1 MGRSIE
7 ERRYRI
13 KTLQKNRKGMEHLM
27 LRDDP
32 LWFKDAVIYEVPV
45 RAFADSN
52 GDGIGDFRGLTGKL
66 DYLQDL
72 GVTAIW
78 VLPFF
83 PSPLRDDGYDIAD
96 YKSINPIYGTLAD
109 FQELLAAAHDRG
121 IRVIIELIVNH
132 TSDRHPWFQRARKA
146 EPGSKERNFY
156 VWSDT
161 PDKYSDVR
169 IIFQDYETS
178 NWAWDPVAQAYYWHR
193 FYSHQ
198 PDLNYESPEVQEA
211 VLEIL
216 DFWLKMGVD
225 GMRLDAVPYLFVA
238 EGTNCE
244 NLPPTHAFLKRLRSH
259 IDTNFPNR
267 MLLAE
272 ANQWPEDAAAYYG
285 EGDECHM
292 NFHFPLMPRLFMA
305 LRMEDSFPIAD
316 ILKQTPTIPDNC
328 QWALFL
334 RNHDELT
341 LEMVS
346 DEDRDYMYRVYA
358 QDTEARLNLGIRR
371 RLAPLLGN
379 DRRQIELM
387 NALLLSLP
395 GTPVLYYG
403 DEIGMGDNIYLGD
416 RNGVRTPMQWSPD
429 RNTGF
434 SRANPHRLYLPTIV
448 DSEYHY
454 EAVNVEA
461 QQANTNSLWWWMKRL
476 LATRARHQAFGR
488 GTFELLYPENRKV
501 LAFIRTYQGEHI
513 LVVANMS
520 RFAQTV
526 ELDLSSCQGMV
537 PVEMFGRVKFPPIN
551 ANGYFLSLSPYSF
564 YWFALELEESLT
576 GVPQP
581 TAQLP
586 TLTVKG
592 KWQNVFTQKLA
603 KAALESIL
611 ADFLPT
617 CPWFI
622 GQDKTIRAVEIN
634 ETIPI
639 RYQDKEAE
647 ILLLQVEYTENL
659 PETYVLPVTC
669 SVDVIEGGITK
680 IQTSQETIILC
691 DALTD
696 KDFLG
701 IFLEAI
707 SQNRT
712 YKGNRG
718 ELVASASELF
728 AQLSSEG
735 ENTSFEP
742 HPFKGIQ
749 DNNSIIY
756 GNRFIL
762 KLYRQ
767 VEAGINPDG
776 EVRRFLT
783 ETERSNYVARIA
795 GEIKYQRPG
804 GEPTAIAILQEY
816 IPDTTS
822 AWSYTLD
829 SLRLYFE
836 QIMVKQFDENQIH
849 CPATVISGLQ
859 KLEIPDF
866 AYETIGAYLA
876 SAQLLGKRTAQLHTL
891 LASDLE
897 NPDFAPEAFTT
908 FYQRS
913 IYQYS
918 RNLAGKVLL
927 SLKNHLN
934 QLPES
939 TQDLAKKVLYHQED
953 IFDRFR
959 SVLTYKITAQRTRCH
974 GKYHLGQIL
983 YTGKDFIIID
993 FKGESDR
1000 TLNERR
1006 MKRSPLRDVAG
1017 MIQSFNYAAK
1027 IALSKEFDSG
1037 IIRPD
1042 NLPLMKKWAEFW
1054 YSWVG
1059 SAFLKAYLSTAADAN
1074 FLPKT
1079 NEELRVLLDAYLL
1092 EKAIQDLNRQL
1103 TKRSDWVEISLAQ
1116 ILHWLGE

>member
-1 MGRSIE
+1 
-7 ERRYRI
+7 
-13 KTLQKNRKGMEHLM
+13 
-27 LRDDP
+27 
-32 LWFKDAVIYEVPV
+32 
-45 RAFADSN
+45 
-52 GDGIGDFRGLTGKL
+52 
-66 DYLQDL
+66 
-72 GVTAIW
+72 
-78 VLPFF
+78 
-83 PSPLRDDGYDIAD
+83 
-96 YKSINPIYGTLAD
+96 
-109 FQELLAAAHDRG
+109 
-121 IRVIIELIVNH
+121 
-132 TSDRHPWFQRARKA
+132 
-146 EPGSKERNFY
+146 
-156 VWSDT
+156 
-161 PDKYSDVR
+161 
-169 IIFQDYETS
+169 
-178 NWAWDPVAQAYYWHR
+178 
-193 FYSHQ
+193 
-198 PDLNYESPEVQEA
+198 
-211 VLEIL
+211 
-216 DFWLKMGVD
+216 
-225 GMRLDAVPYLFVA
+225 
-238 EGTNCE
+238 
-244 NLPPTHAFLKRLRSH
+244 
-259 IDTNFPNR
+259 
-267 MLLAE
+267 
-272 ANQWPEDAAAYYG
+272 
-285 EGDECHM
+285 
-292 NFHFPLMPRLFMA
+292 
-305 LRMEDSFPIAD
+305 
-316 ILKQTPTIPDNC
+316 
-328 QWALFL
+328 
-334 RNHDELT
+334 
-341 LEMVS
+341 
-346 DEDRDYMYRVYA
+346 
-358 QDTEARLNLGIRR
+358 
-371 RLAPLLGN
+371 
-379 DRRQIELM
+379 
-387 NALLLSLP
+387 
-395 GTPVLYYG
+395 
-403 DEIGMGDNIYLGD
+403 
-416 RNGVRTPMQWSPD
+416 SPD

-434 SRANPHRLYLPTIV
+434 SRANPHRLYLPAIV
-448 DSEYHY
+448 ESEYHY
-454 EAVNVEA
+454 EAINVEA

-476 LATRARHQAFGR
+476 LATRARYQAFGR

-513 LVVANMS
+513 LVVVNLS
-520 RFAQTV
+520 RFSQTV

-537 PVEMFGRVKFPPIN
+537 PVEMFGRVKFPPITSN
-551 ANGYFLSLSPYSF
+551 SYFLSLSPYSF
-564 YWFALELEESLT
+564 YWFALQLEESLT

-647 ILLLQVEYTENL
+647 ILLLQVEYTEDL

-669 SVDVIEGGITK
+669 GIDVIEGGITK
-680 IQTSQETIILC
+680 IQTSQETRILC
-691 DALTD
+691 DAITD

-712 YKGNRG
+712 YKGSRG
-718 ELVASASELF
+718 ELVASASGLF
-728 AQLSSEG
+728 AQLSPEG
-735 ENTSFEP
+735 ENATFEP
-742 HPFKGIQ
+742 YPFKGIQ

-767 VEAGINPDG
+767 VEAGINPDS
-776 EVRRFLT
+776 EVRHFLT
-783 ETERSNYVARIA
+783 KKEASNYVARIA

-804 GEPTAIAILQEY
+804 SQPTAIAILQEY

-836 QIMVKQFDENQIH
+836 QIMVKQFDWNQVH
-849 CPATVISGLQ
+849 LPSTVMSEVQ
-859 KLEIPDF
+859 TLEIPDF
-866 AYETIGAYLA
+866 IGETIGAYLG
-876 SAQLLGKRTAQLHTL
+876 SAQLLGKQTAQLHTI

-897 NPDFAPEAFTT
+897 NRDFAPEAFTS

-927 SLKNHLN
+927 SLKKHLG

-939 TQDLAKKVLYHQED
+939 SQKLAHKVLAHQED

-959 SVLTYKITAQRTRCH
+959 SILIQKITAQRTRCH
-974 GKYHLGQIL
+974 GQYHLGQVL

-993 FKGESDR
+993 FKGERSR
-1000 TLNERR
+1000 PLNERR

-1017 MIQSFNYAAK
+1017 MLQSFNYATRV
-1027 IALSKEFDSG
+1027 ALSKELDSG
-1037 IIRPD
+1037 MIRPD
-1042 NLPLMKKWAEFW
+1042 NLPLMKQWAEFW

-1059 SAFLKAYLSTAADAN
+1059 AAFLNAYLSSAANSN

-1079 NEELRVLLDAYLL
+1079 NQELRVLLDAYLL

-1116 ILHWLGE
+1116 ILHYLGA